1 MSDSKFLRGTLILTG
16 GTFLVKFLGM
26 IYVFPFHELVGTSG
40 GALYNYGYIP
50 YTIFLS
56 MATAGVPLAV
66 SKFVSK
72 YNAMGD
78 YETSRR
84 MFRSGMKLMA
94 ITGFLAFL
102 ALFFSAP
109 LFAKQMLGEKQ
120 IGHSVEEVTMVI
132 RLVSFALIVVPS
144 MSLIRGF
151 FQGHQSMGPTTISQ
165 IIEQIV
171 RIVFLLAGSF
181 IVIKVLNGTVA
192 EAIGVS
198 TFAAFVG
205 AIGGLAILIWYWFT
219 RRNHLDELLKQ
230 QKVEPSRITTF
241 QMFKELFTY
250 SAPYV
255 FVGLA
260 IPLFQQIDSLTFNRV
275 MESIGEGKIAE
286 HAFAVYTMWGHKLIM
301 IPVSLA
307 TAFSLTL
314 VPAITKSYT
323 ENNQTILQKQ
333 IGQTLQITTFLTL
346 PAVVGMSVLAYPIY
360 TAFYE
365 LDKFG
370 GEVLMWYA
378 PVAMLFSLFSVT
390 AAILQ
395 GIDKQKYAIVALLIG
410 ITLKVILNLVLIRF
424 METNGAIL
432 ATGIGFLAAIWYTNR
447 KIRQHADFSF
457 TLVRKRTFQVSVLV
471 LGMALAAK
479 LTQWAL
485 SPLVSYEQ
493 GRWASIVIVVIAAAV
508 GAAVYALLAVRTGVA
523 NKILGA
529 EFLDKIKGRLGR
541 RVRTRVKGA

>member
-16 GTFLVKFLGM
+16 GTFFVKFLGM
-26 IYVFPFHELVGTSG
+26 IYIFPFKELVGTSG

-56 MATAGVPLAV
+56 IATAGVPLAV

-94 ITGFLAFL
+94 LTGILAFL

-109 LFAKQMLGEKQ
+109 LFAAQMVGEKP
-120 IGHSVEEVTMVI
+120 IGHTAEEVTTVI
-132 RLVSFALIVVPS
+132 RLVSFALIIVPS

-151 FQGHQSMGPTTISQ
+151 FQGHHSMGPTTISQ

-171 RIVFLLAGSF
+171 RIIVILAGSF
-181 IVIKVLNGTVA
+181 VVIKVLGGTVA
-192 EAIGVS
+192 QAISIS

-205 AIGGLAILIWYWFT
+205 AIGGLAILIWYWYT
-219 RRNHLDELLKQ
+219 RRHHLDELLTQ
-230 QKVEPSRITTF
+230 QKVEPSSITTL

-260 IPLFQQIDSLTFNRV
+260 IPLFQQIDSLTFNRI
-275 MESIGEGKIAE
+275 MESIGQGKIAE
-286 HAFAVYTMWGHKLIM
+286 HAFAVYTMWGHKLVM

-323 ENNQTILQKQ
+323 EKDENVLQKQ
-333 IGQTLQITTFLTL
+333 IGQTLQVTTFLTL

-360 TAFYE
+360 TAFYGQ
-365 LDKFG
+365 DQFG

-378 PVAMLFSLFSVT
+378 PVAILFSVFSVT

-395 GIDKQKYAIVALLIG
+395 GINKQKYAIVALLMG
-410 ITLKVILNLVLIRF
+410 ITLKIVLNIILIR
-424 METNGAIL
+424 MMGTVGAVL
-432 ATGIGFLAAIWYTNR
+432 ATGIGFLVAIAYTNR
-447 KIRQHADFSF
+447 KIRQHAQFDF
-457 TLVRKRTFQVSVLV
+457 TLVRKRIFQISILV
-471 LGMALAAK
+471 AAMAVVAK
-479 LTQWAL
+479 LTEWAL
-485 SPLVSYEQ
+485 SPVLSYEQ
-493 GRWASIVIVVIAAAV
+493 GRFASIVIVALAAMIGAV
-508 GAAVYALLAVRTGVA
+508 VYVMLAVRTGVA
-523 NKILGA
+523 QKILGT
-529 EFLDKIKGRLGR
+529 EFLSKIKGRLR
-541 RVRTRVKGA
+541 RRAKVKGA